1 MAKFLHFPLL
11 YRFPR
16 VRPQYK
22 AQLLLAPCL
31 SELFWP
37 PDPEPRFSL
46 NLSDPETTTTRGK
59 YIFWS
64 IDLDLNHLYG
74 RI

>member
-22 AQLLLAPCL
+22 AL
-31 SELFWP
+31 
-37 PDPEPRFSL
+37 PRFSL
-46 NLSDPETTTTRGK
+46 NFSDPETTTTRGK